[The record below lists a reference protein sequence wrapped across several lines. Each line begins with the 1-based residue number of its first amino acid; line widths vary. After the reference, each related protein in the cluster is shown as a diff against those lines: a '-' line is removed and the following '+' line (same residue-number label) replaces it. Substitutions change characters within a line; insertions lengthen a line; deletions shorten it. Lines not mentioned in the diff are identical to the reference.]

1 MIAYIRVSSVGGRDV
16 ESERYQTEDIQAEEI
31 GRWAKAHGVEVV
43 ATFVDRDVSGAKD
56 ARPGFD
62 GAMAALRA
70 GRGEGIVVATLDR
83 FSRQST
89 IDALKRVQEVQ
100 DAGGTI
106 ASVGGEV
113 PVDPTTP
120 AGEFQLTVFS
130 AIARMQWR
138 EYDRR
143 WRVAKDRA
151 AARGAHLA
159 RAPHGYL
166 HGPDGRLERGPMAP
180 WITKMFEVAAEEGPR
195 AARKYIESMDTDA
208 PATRWTLQNV
218 RRTLA
223 RRVYLGELAWNGT
236 GTIYDAH
243 EPLTDLATWTRAQ
256 SDPAFTRSQNAKY
269 PLSGGPARCGGCS
282 SELVGSLTKG
292 GGRRA
297 YRCATSGGRLKKVE
311 CPARAW
317 VYADELEDWIRKLL
331 VIEAE
336 ARESDPASYPEIL
349 PDRPTSDD
357 VEEAEKILL
366 ERRARRDEFAVV
378 ELDLS
383 PEAWGARAKALDDAV
398 IEAEMSY
405 EAAVLTAGPQQ
416 VTPRSAEIAEAPVE
430 DLARFLGMLD
440 LEAHVSPGR
449 GPVQERASLRAR

>member
-1 MIAYIRVSSVGGRDV
+1 MISYIRVSSVGGRDT

-31 GRWAKAHGVEVV
+31 GRWAKDHGVDVV

-62 GAMAALRA
+62 AAMDALRA
-70 GRGEGIVVATLDR
+70 GRGDGIVVATLDR

-120 AGEFQLTVFS
+120 AGEFQLTIFS

-143 WRVAKDRA
+143 WRVAKHRA

-159 RAPHGYL
+159 RAPHGYQ
-166 HGPDGRLERGPMAP
+166 HGPDGRLEPSPMAP
-180 WITKMFEVAAEEGPR
+180 WITKMFEVAAAEGPR
-195 AARKYIESMDTDA
+195 AARMYIEAMDIDA
-208 PATRWTLQNV
+208 PLTRWTLTNV

-223 RRVYLGELAWNGT
+223 RRVYLGEACYNGGQT
-236 GTIYDAH
+236 VIDAH
-243 EPLTDLATWTRAQ
+243 DPLTDLATWTRAQ
-256 SDPAFTRSQNAKY
+256 SGPSFTASPNAKY
-269 PLSGGPARCGGCS
+269 PLSGGPARCGGCGTDM
-282 SELVGSLTKG
+282 VGGLDKG

-297 YRCATSGGRLKKVE
+297 YRCATSGGRLTRVE

-317 VYADELEDWIRKLL
+317 ILADELETWVRQLL
-331 VIEAE
+331 VLEAE
-336 ARESDPASYPEIL
+336 ARESDPARHPEIL
-349 PDRPTSDD
+349 PARPAGDG
-357 VEEAEKILL
+357 VEEAEKILF

-378 ELDLS
+378 DLDLS

-405 EAAVLTAGPQQ
+405 EAAVLTAGPQH
-416 VTPRSAEIAEAPVE
+416 VIPTSEEIAAAPVE
-430 DLARFLGMLD
+430 ELPRFLGLFD
-440 LEAHVSPGR
+440 LWAHVRPGR
-449 GPVQERASLRAR
+449 DPVQERVELRPR